1 MDKICP
7 QLEGFLP
14 VVVDDQLTTIAG
26 TELQALGDFATDAF
40 GSGIL
45 EPELNGLDPERHQAS
60 QPIDIGNNGIEG
72 VEGAGGHQDLSRPKK
87 GVPATGVDGVA
98 VSRISINPASK
109 AVRPAA
115 MAAAKAPAM
124 RTGSAARATA
134 VLSRTASNPISIV
147 AAACDGAPMP
157 ASIISGVSG
166 K

>member
-1 MDKICP
+1 MDKIGP

-14 VVVDDQLTTIAG
+14 VVIDDQLTTIAG
-26 TELQALGDFATDAF
+26 THLQALADFATDAF
-40 GSGIL
+40 RWGIL
-45 EPELNGLDPERHQAS
+45 EAQLNGLDPERHQAF

-98 VSRISINPASK
+98 VSRISISPASK
-109 AVRPAA
+109 
-115 MAAAKAPAM
+115 AAAKAPAM

-134 VLSRTASNPISIV
+134 VLSRTASNPISIA

-157 ASIISGVSG
+157 ASMISGVSG